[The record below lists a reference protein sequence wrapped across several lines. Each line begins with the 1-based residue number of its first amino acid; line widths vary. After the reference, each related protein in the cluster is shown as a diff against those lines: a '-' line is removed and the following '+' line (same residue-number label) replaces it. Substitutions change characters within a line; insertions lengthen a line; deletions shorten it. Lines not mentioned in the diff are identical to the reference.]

1 MKEIERKFLVNKEI
15 WETVEKPKPIYIKQG
30 YISKSEKGV
39 VRIRIKDEKGFL
51 TLKSAN
57 FGIERNEY
65 EYEIP
70 KDEAEE
76 MFSIFCEKFI
86 EKQRYEIVI
95 SDKKWEVDEFLQPQ
109 KNFILAEIE
118 LSFVNEEFTLPDW
131 AEKEVSD
138 DENYFNS
145 NFL

>member
-15 WETVEKPKPIYIKQG
+15 WAAVEKPKPIYIKQG

-57 FGIERNEY
+57 FGIERSEF
-65 EYEIP
+65 EFEIP
-70 KDEAEE
+70 KQEAAE

-95 SDKKWEVDEFLQPQ
+95 NGKIWEVDEFIKPK

-118 LSFVNEEFTLPDW
+118 LASVNEYFTKPNWVD
-131 AEKEVSD
+131 KEVSD

>member
-1 MKEIERKFLVNKEI
+1 MKEIERKFLVNKGI
-15 WETVEKPKPIYIKQG
+15 WETVEKPKPMYIKQG

-39 VRIRIKDEKGFL
+39 VRIRIKDEKAFL

-70 KDEAEE
+70 KKDAEE
-76 MFSIFCEKFI
+76 MFLIFCEKFI

-118 LSFVNEEFTLPDW
+118 LSSVNEEFIKPDW
-131 AEKEVSD
+131 VEKEVSD

-145 NFL
+145 SFL